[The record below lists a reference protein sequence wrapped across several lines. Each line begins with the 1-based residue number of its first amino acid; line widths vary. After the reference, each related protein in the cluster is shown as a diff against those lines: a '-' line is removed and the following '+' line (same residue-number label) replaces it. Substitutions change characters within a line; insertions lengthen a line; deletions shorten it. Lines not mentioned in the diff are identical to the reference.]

1 MIFMQNIQWFFIIT
15 NYNNRCKKKEA
26 YDFMENK
33 NVNIWKSL
41 QKVPAGT
48 MFVPLIIGA
57 IITTVTQGFF

>member
-1 MIFMQNIQWFFIIT
+1 MAN
-15 NYNNRCKKKEA
+15 K
-26 YDFMENK
+26 K

-57 IITTVTQGFF
+57 VITSLMRCARCSTRCSATRASWGFRS